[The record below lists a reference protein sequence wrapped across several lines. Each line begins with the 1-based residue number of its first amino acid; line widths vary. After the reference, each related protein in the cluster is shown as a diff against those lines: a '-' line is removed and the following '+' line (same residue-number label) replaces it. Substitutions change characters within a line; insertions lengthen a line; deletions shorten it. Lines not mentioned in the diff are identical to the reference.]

1 MIVSY
6 ILIYIESNLS
16 LTPMNIESNL
26 SYMPVYIELKKFFI
40 KFCIKRYYKHN
51 FFTSNE
57 EPFVTFN
64 VIDSMPREWP
74 PQRLRGIMGLDV
86 GLYVLNKYGV
96 FPDSMKTGI
105 I

>member
-1 MIVSY
+1 MIVSRMSVHM
-6 ILIYIESNLS
+6 EF
-16 LTPMNIESNL
+16 NL

-64 VIDSMPREWP
+64 VIDSMPRE
-74 PQRLRGIMGLDV
+74 
-86 GLYVLNKYGV
+86 
-96 FPDSMKTGI
+96 
-105 I
+105 